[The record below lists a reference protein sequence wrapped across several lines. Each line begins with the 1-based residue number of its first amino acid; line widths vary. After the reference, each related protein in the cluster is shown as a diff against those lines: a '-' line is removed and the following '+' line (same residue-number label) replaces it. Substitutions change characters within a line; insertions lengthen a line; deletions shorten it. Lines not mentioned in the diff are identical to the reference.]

1 MSSAICFNLDQ
12 TKMLSSGNW
21 LTISSFE
28 YQFQT
33 YNLKYFCSAIL
44 QRKVISNSIPN
55 NKNLDMT
62 KLKAFAD
69 DKLNIARIM
78 ISLYDGVEN
87 TMGKGKMLVTSIFSF
102 YHGVFQNFLL
112 SSCTSNFSF
121 SHNVFRRHLSQT
133 HQKVSL
139 YGNGLR

>member
-44 QRKVISNSIPN
+44 QRKVIFNSLPN

-87 TMGKGKMLVTSIFSF
+87 TMGKGKNAG
-102 YHGVFQNFLL
+102 YQYFLL
-112 SSCTSNFSF
+112 LPVFSKTF
-121 SHNVFRRHLSQT
+121 FFRVAQAISLFPHNVFRRHLYQT